1 MNSGKPPHGLFGP
14 LDIDRAC
21 LSACSITMRSSQ
33 PKSPS
38 RSTSSA
44 RSLRKRHHESLEL
57 SAPEY
62 EIPTLRTSPWSDSHW
77 DGITHTSARAEE
89 LHRMRSGHRF
99 CLSPSIVLGVDR
111 TLFGSRCGSSSH
123 WNAIAMRATRLHG
136 QYWQI

>member
-14 LDIDRAC
+14 LDIDKAC

-44 RSLRKRHHESLEL
+44 RSLRKRHHESLEQ

-62 EIPTLRTSPWSDSHW
+62 EMPTLRTAPWSDSHR
-77 DGITHTSARAEE
+77 DGSTHASAWAEE
-89 LHRMRSGHRF
+89 LRRMRSSQRF
-99 CLSPSIVLGVDR
+99 CCSPSIVLGLDGSLSGSR
-111 TLFGSRCGSSSH
+111 FGSRAHLTSL
-123 WNAIAMRATRLHG
+123 ATKRTRPIC
-136 QYWQI
+136 QDW